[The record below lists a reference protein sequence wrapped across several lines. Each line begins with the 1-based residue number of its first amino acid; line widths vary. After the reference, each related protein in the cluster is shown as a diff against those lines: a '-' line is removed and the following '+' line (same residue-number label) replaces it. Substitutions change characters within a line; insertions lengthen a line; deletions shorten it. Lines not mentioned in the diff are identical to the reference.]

1 MRSLWLLLAGHR
13 DYRLLVGAGL
23 VSALGDYVLGVGL
36 TYLVYDMTGSTVAS
50 AAMLVV
56 SVLPQVLLASAAGV
70 LVDRWDRRRTL
81 AVTYLLQVAVL
92 APLLV
97 VTDDSRLWVL
107 YLVAAAAAVVEQLST
122 PAEQALVPHLVPV
135 EDLVPANA
143 INGQSRNVA
152 RLVGS
157 GLGGVTAAW
166 GGLPALAVVDAV
178 TFLLAAW
185 LVLAIRAR
193 TATAAPAD
201 GEAALPTPWWVEWRA
216 GLAVAAGSRTLRVLL
231 LFTAATAVGEG
242 VMGTLFPA
250 FVRDVLDSDARG
262 YGVVVGR
269 AGHRWRRRWLAGGRV
284 RRAMAAGT
292 AAGRSRGRVRP
303 DRPHA
308 VPLSAG
314 LGAPRAGGGADG
326 GRRHPRRSGHGQL
339 HDLAAARHDR
349 RLPRPRL
356 RHRAGPAVRRRAGR
370 LAAGRLASRGP
381 GHRSRHRLAGRGLRR
396 PGARRSAAARSRL
409 VGRAG
414 LGQGRQRRRELQR
427 DRRFVALDHVVR
439 EVRRCVVVLAVQRDR
454 HVVAEREAAQ
464 LGGGLALCV
473 RPVEVDGPDRPAV
486 LVRPG
491 WRRRTGLDRWQRS
504 P

>member
-1 MRSLWLLLAGHR
+1 MKAVWLLLARHR

-36 TYLVYDMTGSTVAS
+36 TYLVYDLTGSTVAS

-107 YLVAAAAAVVEQLST
+107 YLVAAAASVVEQLST

-135 EDLVPANA
+135 EELVPANA

-166 GGLPALAVVDAV
+166 GGLPALAVVDAG
-178 TFLLAAW
+178 TFLVAAW
-185 LVLAIRAR
+185 LVLAIRTR
-193 TATAAPAD
+193 AAETGA
-201 GEAALPTPWWVEWRA
+201 ELALPTPWWVEWRA

-231 LFTAATAVGEG
+231 LFTTATAVGEG

-262 YGVVVGR
+262 YGVVVGVQ
-269 AGHRWRRRWLAGGRV
+269 AIGGVVGGLLVAAFGARWRPERLLA
-284 RRAMAAGT
+284 AAAFTFGLLDLTLFLYPLVWVNVVPAVVLMVVVGLPGAAVT
-292 AAGRSRGRVRP
+292 ASFTTLMQLATTDAYRGRVFGT
-303 DRPHA
+303 
-308 VPLSAG
+308 VLGLQSG
-314 LGAPRAGGGADG
+314 GVLLGALLAGWLAEALGVVPVIAWQGAG
-326 GRRHPRRSGHGQL
+326 YVALGL
-339 HDLAAARHDR
+339 VV
-349 RLPRPRL
+349 
-356 RHRAGPAVRRRAGR
+356 AVR
-370 LAAGRLASRGP
+370 L
-381 GHRSRHRLAGRGLRR
+381 GRGV
-396 PGARRSAAARSRL
+396 SAA
-409 VGRAG
+409 
-414 LGQGRQRRRELQR
+414 
-427 DRRFVALDHVVR
+427 
-439 EVRRCVVVLAVQRDR
+439 
-454 HVVAEREAAQ
+454 
-464 LGGGLALCV
+464 
-473 RPVEVDGPDRPAV
+473 PA
-486 LVRPG
+486 
-491 WRRRTGLDRWQRS
+491 RRRTASR
-504 P
+504 

>member
-1 MRSLWLLLAGHR
+1 VRSLWLLLAGHR

-193 TATAAPAD
+193 TATTAPAD
-201 GEAALPTPWWVEWRA
+201 DEAALPTPWWVEWRA
-216 GLAVAAGSRTLRVLL
+216 GLAVAAESRTLRVLL

-262 YGVVVGR
+262 YGVVVGVQAIGGV
-269 AGHRWRRRWLAGGRV
+269 AGGLLVAAFGARWRPERLLA
-284 RRAMAAGT
+284 AAAVAFGLIDLTLFLYPLAWVHLWPAVVLMVVVGIPGAAVT
-292 AAGRSRGRVRP
+292 ASFTTLLQLATTDAYRGRVFGT
-303 DRPHA
+303 
-308 VPLSAG
+308 VLG
-314 LGAPRAGGGADG
+314 LQSGGVLVG
-326 GRRHPRRSGHGQL
+326 SL
-339 HDLAAARHDR
+339 
-349 RLPRPRL
+349 
-356 RHRAGPAVRRRAGR
+356 
-370 LAAGRLASRGP
+370 
-381 GHRSRHRLAGRGLRR
+381 LAGWLAEVLGIV
-396 PGARRSAAARSRL
+396 PVIAWQGAGY
-409 VGRAG
+409 VV
-414 LGQGRQRRRELQR
+414 LGIV
-427 DRRFVALDHVVR
+427 VALR
-439 EVRRCVVVLAVQRDR
+439 IGRD
-454 HVVAEREAAQ
+454 VSAER
-464 LGGGLALCV
+464 V
-473 RPVEVDGPDRPAV
+473 
-486 LVRPG
+486 
-491 WRRRTGLDRWQRS
+491 
-504 P
+504 